1 MIVVAKGPQLGVR
14 SQCEAELMVEPAD
27 ISFHDLTRD
36 RVEIRVKIRNQGQA
50 PSLPTFMRL
59 ECAPFG
65 AFVPWRPLTDLPV
78 PPLEAGEVRELSV
91 EAVRPHP
98 EPLGSFDGVPPVKL
112 LTALN
117 ASPGE
122 PEPAPGIGL
131 AALLNLFRRTAAAA
145 GTGRNQ
151 TGTRE
156 LKLSADWWEFFGREQ
171 PHWAGNINVFV
182 GQRAVER
189 HVARSL
195 RIYAGRTNL
204 AMFMVGGSGSRDAYA
219 FDLNGLAPGW
229 KAALFDTTCKGTFLV
244 QANEAPVQERH
255 WVEAV
260 AGTMLVVLLVR
271 PPLVCENG
279 SVQVQVVRRSSG
291 ETATVEFDLDPTAQ
305 GAGCYVA

>member
-1 MIVVAKGPQLGVR
+1 MIVVAKGPQLEVR
-14 SQCEAELMVEPAD
+14 SQCEAELVVEPAD
-27 ISFHDLTRD
+27 ISFHDLNRD

-50 PSLPTFMRL
+50 RSLPTFMRL

-65 AFVPWRPLTDLPV
+65 AFVPWRPLTEIPL
-78 PPLEAGEVRELSV
+78 PPLEPGEVRELGV
-91 EAVRPHP
+91 EAARPHP

-117 ASPGE
+117 ASPD
-122 PEPAPGIGL
+122 EPAPAPGAGL
-131 AALLNLFRRTAAAA
+131 AALLNLFRRPAASGTA
-145 GTGRNQ
+145 RNQ

-156 LKLSADWWEFFGREQ
+156 LGLPADWWEFFGREQ

-204 AMFMVGGSGSRDAYA
+204 AMFAVGGSGRRDAYA

-244 QANEAPVQERH
+244 QANDAPVQERH
-255 WVEAV
+255 WVEPA
-260 AGTMLVVLLVR
+260 AGMML
-271 PPLVCENG
+271 
-279 SVQVQVVRRSSG
+279 QVQVTRRSSG
-291 ETATVEFDLDPTAQ
+291 EMATVEFDLDPTAQ